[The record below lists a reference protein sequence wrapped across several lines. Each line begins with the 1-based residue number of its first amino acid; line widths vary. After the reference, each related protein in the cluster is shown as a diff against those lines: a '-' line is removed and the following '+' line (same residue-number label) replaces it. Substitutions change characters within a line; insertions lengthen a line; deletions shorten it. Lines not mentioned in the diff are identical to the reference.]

1 MAAEHASGAEPNI
14 GETIIHHISNGEAII
29 PIRIPIGSYTLD
41 LSVTKAVLMLWIVAA
56 IVVVLYTWLARRLK
70 AAEDG
75 APKGTFTTMLEFFVS
90 AIREQIVLPF
100 IGPKYTP
107 RFLPLILTF
116 FTFIL
121 MSNLLGL
128 TPIVDVIGHVGEAL
142 HIESLGKLAHGS
154 STATGN
160 FNVTAGLAL
169 ITFFSIIYAGSVRT
183 VPCSIGRT
191 SSLTGLNPFIY
202 VILIPIE
209 VIGMFVKPFA
219 LTMRL
224 AANMTAGHAAI
235 LAIMSFIFVFQQA
248 AMGIVSVPLMT
259 GLLLLEIIVCFV
271 QAYVFTLLSALF
283 IGMAI
288 HVHH

>member
-1 MAAEHASGAEPNI
+1 MAAEHGSGEENI
-14 GETIIHHISNGEAII
+14 GEVIIHHVSNGDAII
-29 PIRIPIGSYTLD
+29 PIHVPIGSYTLD
-41 LSVTKAVLMLWIVAA
+41 LSITKAVLMLWIVSA
-56 IVVVLYTWLARRLK
+56 IVIVMFTWLAGRLK
-70 AAEDG
+70 KTEDG

-100 IGPKYTP
+100 IGAKHAP

-116 FTFIL
+116 FMFIL

-128 TPIVDVIGHVGEAL
+128 TPIIDIIGHVGAAL
-142 HIESLGKLAHGS
+142 HIPGLEKLAHGS

-169 ITFFSIIYAGSVRT
+169 VTFFSIIYAGSVAHGFVT
-183 VPCSIGRT
+183 HWKNLVPH
-191 SSLTGLNPFIY
+191 GLNPFIY

-235 LAIMSFIFVFQQA
+235 LAIMSFIFVFHSA
-248 AMGIVSVPLMT
+248 WMGAVSVPLMT
-259 GLLLLEIIVCFV
+259 GLMLLEIIVCFV